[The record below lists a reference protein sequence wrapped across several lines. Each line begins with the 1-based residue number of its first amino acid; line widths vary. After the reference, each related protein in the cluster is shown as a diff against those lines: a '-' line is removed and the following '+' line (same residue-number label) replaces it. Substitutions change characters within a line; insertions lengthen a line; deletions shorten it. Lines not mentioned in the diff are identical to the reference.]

1 MVGSTGMRTLRLA
14 QEQRRQ
20 ICSRSVHRGPRR
32 RLGRMLCCVCFCSKS
47 LQIYLG
53 LTFVKTTSFQNFSMR
68 QKPRNSDLSNAL
80 FSFQDKV
87 DLCLK
92 SSGHSI
98 GLQFGIRGVLVFA
111 DVCRCQHGAKGNR
124 QQQNT
129 YFLGKKKYTL
139 KCAPQRTPSSGL
151 SLSNKS
157 WLRTGD
163 VCALKLLNIF
173 MALLESSLGPTGCL
187 FVSLHQQL
195 LGC

>member
-1 MVGSTGMRTLRLA
+1 MQSQWTRWTDRGRGWVECYVVFVFVANLSDLSGPDFCENYKFSRLST
-14 QEQRRQ
+14 
-20 ICSRSVHRGPRR
+20 
-32 RLGRMLCCVCFCSKS
+32 
-47 LQIYLG
+47 
-53 LTFVKTTSFQNFSMR
+53 R
-68 QKPRNSDLSNAL
+68 QKPRNSVLSNAL

-129 YFLGKKKYTL
+129 YFLGKNTHSS
-139 KCAPQRTPSSGL
+139 APWRTPSSGL

-163 VCALKLLNIF
+163 VCALKLLNLFI
-173 MALLESSLGPTGCL
+173 ALLESSLGRKGCL